1 MVSVFENSEGLI
13 YYRKEIKMK
22 FSDFKKSVDDGLKA
36 TLTEDESSERVKNLE
51 AILNIVNTINRSLI
65 LEDVLQ
71 LVLKNAIR
79 LTNSERGF
87 IVLQNPNN
95 ELEFKL
101 GLNSE
106 NETLSKQSF
115 EISTTVVE
123 DVFLNGQSI
132 FIEGA
137 QSDATYDPTRS
148 ILKLDLQTILCSP
161 LITNGKKIGVIY
173 VDSKHLHKI
182 KVREITGTFEIL
194 AGQAATA
201 IRNAQL
207 YDGQLN
213 AFNALQ
219 EANAQLIQAE
229 RKVLKSGIDAEI
241 GQSLQGLVHLAL
253 LETESLMRIIEK
265 SHFDFKTQKENVD
278 DLLFDRLKLKS
289 KVAADSIRNI
299 QKYAQVLL
307 ETSIMDLNKDNGDL
321 NRVIQS
327 VIKYLSPLKK
337 FLAITFKTELN
348 QLPMCNF
355 DSEQIQHLLV
365 HLITNSADAKKDAT
379 ITVKSYKKDDWIF
392 VEIEDDGPGFPEKLR
407 VNPSDAFNLSKNG
420 YGLFLCKSI
429 IDKHKGEIKIL
440 PGKNGAA
447 VHFAIPIVH

>member
-1 MVSVFENSEGLI
+1 
-13 YYRKEIKMK
+13 MK
-22 FSDFKKSVDDGLKA
+22 FSDFKKNIDDGIKNVI
-36 TLTEDESSERVKNLE
+36 TEDESSERLKNLE
-51 AILNIVNTINRSLI
+51 AILNVVNTINRSLI
-65 LEDVLQ
+65 LEDVLE
-71 LVLKNAIR
+71 LVLKNSIR

-87 IVLQNPNN
+87 IVLQNDSGD
-95 ELEFKL
+95 LEFKL
-101 GLNSE
+101 GLDDQNE
-106 NETLSKQSF
+106 NLPKESF
-115 EISTTVVE
+115 EVSTTVVE
-123 DVFLNGQSI
+123 DVFNNGQSI

-161 LITNGKKIGVIY
+161 LITNGKKIGVVY

-194 AGQAATA
+194 AGQAAAA

-207 YDGQLN
+207 YDNQLN
-213 AFNALQ
+213 AYNALQ

-253 LETESLMRIIEK
+253 LETESLLRVIEK
-265 SHFDFKTQKENVD
+265 TQVDYEGKSQVD

-307 ETSIMDLNKDNGDL
+307 ETSFTDLKKGNNDL
-321 NRVIQS
+321 NRTIQS

-337 FLAITFKTELN
+337 FGSVTFKTELN
-348 QLPMCNF
+348 PLPLCNF
-355 DSEQIQHLLV
+355 DSEQIQHLIV
-365 HLITNSADAKKDAT
+365 HLISNSADAKKDAT
-379 ITVKSYKKDDWIF
+379 ILIKSFEKEDRNY
-392 VEIEDDGPGFPEKLR
+392 VEIQDDGPGFTEKLNENTSA
-407 VNPSDAFNLSKNG
+407 VFNLSNTG

-440 PGKNGAA
+440 NSEKGALIQFSLPTGK
-447 VHFAIPIVH
+447 

>member
-1 MVSVFENSEGLI
+1 
-13 YYRKEIKMK
+13 MK
-22 FSDFKKSVDDGLKA
+22 FADFKKNIDDGIKSVVP
-36 TLTEDESSERVKNLE
+36 EDESSERLKNLE
-51 AILNIVNTINRSLI
+51 AILNVVNTINRSLI
-65 LEDVLQ
+65 LDDVLE
-71 LVLKNAIR
+71 LVLKNSIR

-87 IVLQNPNN
+87 IVLQNTAGD
-95 ELEFKL
+95 LEFKL
-101 GLNSE
+101 GLNDQNE
-106 NETLSKQSF
+106 NLPKQYF
-115 EISTTVVE
+115 EVSTTVVE
-123 DVFLNGQSI
+123 DVFHNGQSI

-207 YDGQLN
+207 FDGQLN
-213 AFNALQ
+213 AYNALQ

-229 RKVLKSGIDAEI
+229 RKVLKSGIDSEI

-253 LETESLMRIIEK
+253 LETESLLRVIEK
-265 SHFDFKTQKENVD
+265 TQEDYTIKNQLD
-278 DLLFDRLKLKS
+278 DLLFDRLKLKT

-307 ETSIMDLNKDNGDL
+307 ETSITDLKKDNYDL
-321 NRVIQS
+321 NRTVQS

-337 FLAITFKTELN
+337 FGSVTFATELN
-348 QLPMCNF
+348 PLPLCNF
-355 DSEQIQHLLV
+355 DPEQIQHLLV
-365 HLITNSADAKKDAT
+365 HLITNSSDAKKDAT
-379 ITVKSYKKDDWIF
+379 ITIRSFEKDKKIF
-392 VEIEDDGPGFPEKLR
+392 VEIQDDGPGFPEKFR
-407 VNPSDAFNLSKNG
+407 NQPSAVFNLSNGG

-429 IDKHKGEIKIL
+429 IEKHKGEIKIL
-440 PGKNGAA
+440 HVDKGVLVQFSLPVIK
-447 VHFAIPIVH
+447 

>member
-1 MVSVFENSEGLI
+1 
-13 YYRKEIKMK
+13 MK
-22 FSDFKKSVDDGLKA
+22 FSEFKKNIDDRVKNVIN
-36 TLTEDESSERVKNLE
+36 EDESSERLKNLE
-51 AILNIVNTINRSLI
+51 VILNIVNTINRSLI
-65 LEDVLQ
+65 LEDVLE

-87 IVLQNPNN
+87 IVLLNSSG

-101 GLNSE
+101 GLNDHNE
-106 NETLSKQSF
+106 NLPKQLF
-115 EISTTVVE
+115 EVSNTVVE
-123 DVFLNGQSI
+123 DVFHNGQSA

-137 QSDATYDPTRS
+137 QSDSAYDPSRS

-161 LITNGKKIGVIY
+161 LITDGKKIGVIY

-207 YDGQLN
+207 YDGQIN
-213 AFNALQ
+213 AYNALQ

-229 RKVLKSGIDAEI
+229 RKVLKSGIDSEI
-241 GQSLQGLVHLAL
+241 GQALQGLVHLAL
-253 LETESLMRIIEK
+253 LETESLLRTIEK
-265 SHFDFKTQKENVD
+265 SQSEFESNSQLD

-307 ETSIMDLNKDNGDL
+307 ETSVTDLNKDNNDL
-321 NRVIQS
+321 NRTIQS

-337 FLAITFKTELN
+337 FGSVTFKTELN
-348 QLPMCNF
+348 PLPLCDF
-355 DSEQIQHLLV
+355 DPEQIQHLLV
-365 HLITNSADAKKDAT
+365 HLITNAVDAHKNAT
-379 ITVKSYKKDDWIF
+379 ITIRSFVTNKWNC
-392 VEIEDDGPGFPEKLR
+392 VEIQDDGPGFPER
-407 VNPSDAFNLSKNG
+407 VKANPSIVFNLSNGG
-420 YGLFLCKSI
+420 YGLFLCKNI
-429 IDKHKGEIKIL
+429 MDKHRGEIKIL
-440 PGKNGAA
+440 HSDKGAL
-447 VHFAIPIVH
+447 VHFSLPVN